1 MRLFELRIAESPS
14 FYDGIFSRRSF
25 PEGYLLNSLLTAS
38 DREDLLTLLVQGI
51 GTDSLVIPDN
61 DRRMEVQS
69 VIADLI
75 EVCALATS
83 CSLDNVTHLRMQ
95 KSNYRFVPV
104 GLVNGAHVL
113 LPLFFSLSDAA
124 DFAWLI
130 SASLSSMKVRNLS
143 STNGMSGNI

>member
-38 DREDLLTLLVQGI
+38 DREDLLTLLVQAI

-69 VIADLI
+69 VIADLV

-95 KSNYRFVPV
+95 KSDYRFV
-104 GLVNGAHVL
+104 GLLVNGAHVL